1 MKLEGIERGNNMF
14 SGLTKLSLKNTISVI
29 ILSVLVLIGGIYSAQ
44 KIQIETFPD
53 VSFPAV
59 AVQVV
64 YPGASSEDIEEKV
77 TKPIEA
83 GLMKL
88 ENYDQLT
95 SSSSENMA
103 SIFLIYPFGTDM
115 DKIEKDVDSVINKT
129 DLPEKA
135 DATIQRIAID
145 SAPIYQ
151 VAIVNNGQ
159 VKNLQDSIEKDL
171 IPQIKKI
178 NGVSEVSLQGTK
190 EDEIQITVDNK
201 KAEQYGIT
209 LDSIKTAVQGQDYA
223 IPLGSVE
230 NNGKTVSVRMK
241 GSLQSVKQIEKIVL
255 SSAASQSAQMG
266 SMTQGQQANADQQ
279 VQAVKPKNI
288 TVADIADVK
297 VVSVQDQ
304 ISRFN
309 GKESYILSVSQT
321 QDSNTADVATD
332 VKKEIK
338 DFKKNHHIETH
349 IIMDNGKEIEK
360 SVSSLIKEG
369 LLGALFTVVVILLFL
384 RNIRATFI
392 SILSLPISIFATI
405 SVLNSMGYTLNIMT
419 LGGLVVAIGRIVDD
433 SIVVIEN
440 IYRWKQQK
448 SNQFTRKELA
458 LQATKEVIGA
468 VASSTFATVVVFLPL
483 AFVSGIIGEFFR
495 PFAISVVVSI
505 LTSLIVAIILI
516 PTLGAKFLTKPL
528 KEHKTNTRFMR
539 NYEKLLRTALKRK
552 WIVLVLSIVLLGGS
566 LSMIP
571 LLGFSF
577 LPGSVNK
584 TIQVTATLPSNSTV
598 AQSNEVAKEM
608 ENYFAG
614 SDLID
619 SVQATVGGKRDFV
632 MNMDGGKNKAVFQL
646 NLKNGNKMDK
656 ALSQINKEVPS
667 IVDSKVKGTKI
678 TAQELSQN
686 GPPTGNNIDV
696 SLYSAN
702 FSELKEAAS
711 KIEKELNDDNRLKNV
726 SNNLKDVQPKW
737 EITLN
742 DKALDEN
749 ISMFQVMG
757 AINEKINDV
766 EIGNYDLNGESQKLS
781 VGYEVKASSKEDIEK
796 IKIMTAAGP
805 KEIKDYVTI
814 SQKDAPVSIN
824 HEDGKMYASI
834 SGTVKGKDTA
844 AVTKDVTDQLN
855 KLKLP
860 SSVDMKIG
868 GGLDMITDGFSSLG
882 IAMVVAVGLVFLI
895 MSMTF
900 GGLRTPFVIL
910 TSLIFVPVGA
920 FLALFIG
927 KQTLSMSAMIGLLM
941 LIGIVVTNAVVLLD
955 RVEHNRRNGLEVTDA
970 LIEASKTRLRPI
982 LMTALAT
989 ILALVP
995 MAVSN
1000 STSGLISK
1008 GLAVTVIGGLTT
1020 STFLTLIIIPVIYQL
1035 VSKKKK

>member
-1 MKLEGIERGNNMF
+1 MF
-14 SGLTKLSLKNTISVI
+14 AGLTKLSLKNTISVI

-64 YPGASSEDIEEKV
+64 YPGASSEDIETEV
-77 TKPIEA
+77 TKPIES

-95 SSSSENMA
+95 STSSENMA

-115 DKIEKDVDSVINKT
+115 DKIEKDVDNVINKT
-129 DLPEKA
+129 KLPDKA
-135 DATIQRIAID
+135 EATVQRIAMD

-151 VAIVNNGQ
+151 VAIANNGQ
-159 VKNLQDSIEKDL
+159 VKDLQQSIEKDL
-171 IPQIKKI
+171 LPQIKKI
-178 NGVSEVSLQGTK
+178 TGVSDVSLQGTK
-190 EDEIQITVDNK
+190 DEEIQIVVDNK
-201 KAEQYGIT
+201 KAEEKGIS
-209 LDSIKTAVQGQDYA
+209 LDTIKTAIQGLDYA
-223 IPLGSVE
+223 VPLGSVE

-241 GSLQSVKQIEKIVL
+241 GTLNSVDQIKKTVL
-255 SSAASQSAQMG
+255 SSAAAQSTQMG
-266 SMTQGQQANADQQ
+266 TMTQGAQLGRGAGQAQT
-279 VQAVKPKNI
+279 VTPKNV

-304 ISRFN
+304 ISRYN

-338 DFKKNHHIETH
+338 SFKKDNNVETH
-349 IIMDNGKEIEK
+349 VIMDNGKEIEK

-384 RNIRATFI
+384 RNIRATLI
-392 SILSLPISIFATI
+392 SILSLPISIFTTI
-405 SVLNSMGYTLNIMT
+405 SVLNSLGYTLNIMT

-440 IYRWKQQK
+440 IFRWKQQK
-448 SNQFTRKELA
+448 GNQYKKKEMA
-458 LQATKEVIGA
+458 LYATKEVIGA
-468 VASSTFATVVVFLPL
+468 IASSTFATVVVFLPL

-516 PTLGAKFLTKPL
+516 PTLGAKFLSKPL
-528 KEHKTNTRFMR
+528 KEHSNDTRFMR
-539 NYEKLLRTALKRK
+539 NYEKLLRSALKRK
-552 WIVLVLSIVLLGGS
+552 WIVILLSIVLLAGS

-584 TIQVTATLPSNSTV
+584 TLQVTATLPSNSTV
-598 AQSNEVAKEM
+598 DQSNVVAKEL
-608 ENYFAG
+608 EKYFAD

-619 SVQATVGGKRDFV
+619 SVQATVGGKRDFM
-632 MNMDGGKNKAVFQL
+632 MNMDGGKNKAIFQI
-646 NLKNGNKMDK
+646 NLKDGKNMNKE
-656 ALSQINKEVPS
+656 LSKINKEVPS
-667 IVDSKVKGTKI
+667 IVDAKVKGTTIVAK
-678 TAQELSQN
+678 ELSQN

-696 SLYSAN
+696 NLYSAN
-702 FSELKEAAS
+702 FNDLKDAAS
-711 KIEKELNDDNRLKNV
+711 KIEKELNSDDRLKNV
-726 SNNLKDVQPKW
+726 SNNLKDVQPKL

-742 DKALDEN
+742 DKARDEN

-766 EIGNYDLNGESQKLS
+766 EIGDYDLNGETNKLT
-781 VGYEVKASSKEDIEK
+781 VGYKTKATSKEDIEK
-796 IKIMTAAGP
+796 IKFMTATGP

-814 SQKDAPVSIN
+814 SEKDAPVSIN
-824 HEDGKMYASI
+824 HDDGKMYASV
-834 SGTVKGKDTA
+834 SAEVKGKDTA
-844 AVTKDVTDQLN
+844 TITKDVTSHLN
-855 KLKLP
+855 KIDLP
-860 SSVDMKIG
+860 KSVDMKIG

-955 RVEHNRRNGLEVTDA
+955 RVEHNRRNGLDVTDA

-995 MAVSN
+995 MALSN

-1020 STFLTLIIIPVIYQL
+1020 STFLTLIIIPVIYKL
-1035 VSKKKK
+1035 VSKKKKIEE

>member
-1 MKLEGIERGNNMF
+1 MF
-14 SGLTKLSLKNTISVI
+14 AGLTKLSLKNTVSVI

-64 YPGASSEDIEEKV
+64 YPGASSEDIETEV
-77 TKPIEA
+77 TKPIES

-95 SSSSENMA
+95 STSSENMA

-115 DKIEKDVDSVINKT
+115 DKIEKDVDNVINKT
-129 DLPEKA
+129 KLPDKA
-135 DATIQRIAID
+135 EATVQRIAMD

-151 VAIVNNGQ
+151 VAIANNGH
-159 VKNLQDSIEKDL
+159 VKDLQQSIEKDL
-171 IPQIKKI
+171 LPQIKKI
-178 NGVSEVSLQGTK
+178 TGVSDVSLQGTK
-190 EDEIQITVDNK
+190 DEEIQIVVDNK
-201 KAEQYGIT
+201 KAEEKGIS
-209 LDSIKTAVQGQDYA
+209 LDTIKTAIQGLDYA
-223 IPLGSVE
+223 VPLGSVE

-241 GSLQSVKQIEKIVL
+241 GTLNSVDQIKKTVL
-255 SSAASQSAQMG
+255 SSAAAQSTQMG
-266 SMTQGQQANADQQ
+266 AMTQGAQLGRGAGQAQTVA
-279 VQAVKPKNI
+279 PKNV

-304 ISRFN
+304 ISRYN

-321 QDSNTADVATD
+321 QDSNTADVATA

-338 DFKKNHHIETH
+338 SFKKDNNVETH
-349 IIMDNGKEIEK
+349 VIMDNGKEIEK

-384 RNIRATFI
+384 RNIRATLI
-392 SILSLPISIFATI
+392 SILSLPISIFTTI
-405 SVLNSMGYTLNIMT
+405 SVLNSLGYTLNIMT

-440 IYRWKQQK
+440 IFRWKQQK
-448 SNQFTRKELA
+448 GNQYKKKEMA
-458 LQATKEVIGA
+458 LYATKEVIGA
-468 VASSTFATVVVFLPL
+468 IASSTFATVVVFLPL

-516 PTLGAKFLTKPL
+516 PTLGAKFLSKPL
-528 KEHKTNTRFMR
+528 KEHSNDTRFMR
-539 NYEKLLRTALKRK
+539 NYEKLLRSALKRK
-552 WIVLVLSIVLLGGS
+552 WIVILLSIVLLAGS

-584 TIQVTATLPSNSTV
+584 TLQVTATLPSNSTV
-598 AQSNEVAKEM
+598 DQSNVVAKEL
-608 ENYFAG
+608 EKYFAD

-619 SVQATVGGKRDFV
+619 SVQATVGGKRDFM
-632 MNMDGGKNKAVFQL
+632 MNMDGGKNKAIFQI
-646 NLKNGNKMDK
+646 NLKDGKNMNKE
-656 ALSQINKEVPS
+656 LSKINKEVPS
-667 IVDSKVKGTKI
+667 IVDAKVKGTTIIAK
-678 TAQELSQN
+678 ELSQN

-696 SLYSAN
+696 NLYSAN
-702 FSELKEAAS
+702 FNDLKDAAS
-711 KIEKELNDDNRLKNV
+711 KIGKELNSDDRLKNV
-726 SNNLKDVQPKW
+726 SNNLKDVQPKL

-742 DKALDEN
+742 DKARDEN

-766 EIGNYDLNGESQKLS
+766 EIGDYDLNGETNKLT
-781 VGYEVKASSKEDIEK
+781 VGYKTKATSKEDIEK
-796 IKIMTAAGP
+796 IKFMTATGP

-824 HEDGKMYASI
+824 HDDGKMYASV
-834 SGTVKGKDTA
+834 SAEVKGKDTA
-844 AVTKDVTDQLN
+844 TITKDVTSHLN
-855 KLKLP
+855 KIDLP
-860 SSVDMKIG
+860 KSVDMKIG

-955 RVEHNRRNGLEVTDA
+955 RVEHNRKNGLDVTDA

-995 MAVSN
+995 MALSN

-1020 STFLTLIIIPVIYQL
+1020 STFLTLIIIPVIYKL
-1035 VSKKKK
+1035 VSKKKKIEE

>member
-1 MKLEGIERGNNMF
+1 MF
-14 SGLTKLSLKNTISVI
+14 SSLTKLSLKNTIAVI
-29 ILSVLVLIGGIYSAQ
+29 ILSVLVLIGGIFSAQ

-64 YPGASSEDIEEKV
+64 YPGASSEDIEEKI
-77 TKPIEA
+77 TKPIEE

-88 ENYDQLT
+88 EKYDQLT
-95 SSSSENMA
+95 SASSENMA

-115 DKIEKDVDSVINKT
+115 DKIEKDVDSVLNKT
-129 DLPEKA
+129 ELPEKA
-135 DATIQRIAID
+135 EASVQRIAID
-145 SAPIYQ
+145 STPIYQ
-151 VAIVNNGQ
+151 VAIVNNGD
-159 VKNLQDSIEKDL
+159 VKDLQQSIEKDL
-171 IPQIKKI
+171 LPHIKKV

-190 EDEIQITVDNK
+190 EEEIQIVVDNK
-201 KAEQYGIT
+201 KAAQYGIS
-209 LDSIKTAVQGQDYA
+209 LDSIKTAIQGQDYA

-230 NNGKTVSVRMK
+230 NDGKTVSVRMK
-241 GSLQSVKQIEKIVL
+241 GNLQSVKQIEKTVL
-255 SSAASQSAQMG
+255 SNGASAQMG
-266 SMTQGQQANADQQ
+266 AQVNGQGQQAQQ
-279 VQAVKPKNI
+279 VQSSPPKNV

-297 VVSVQDQ
+297 VVSIQEQ

-321 QDSNTADVATD
+321 QDSNTAEVATE
-332 VKKEIK
+332 VKQAVIE
-338 DFKKNHHIETH
+338 FKKDHTVETH
-349 IIMDNGKEIEK
+349 IILDNGKEIEK

-384 RNIRATFI
+384 RNIRATLI

-405 SVLNSMGYTLNIMT
+405 AVLNSMGYTLNIMT

-440 IYRWKQQK
+440 IYRWRQEKN
-448 SNQFTRKELA
+448 NQFKKKELA
-458 LQATKEVIGA
+458 LYATKEVIGA
-468 VASSTFATVVVFLPL
+468 VASSTFATIVVFLPL

-505 LTSLIVAIILI
+505 LTSLLVAIILI

-528 KEHKTNTRFMR
+528 KEHKTDTRFMR

-552 WIVLVLSIVLLGGS
+552 WIVLSLSIVLLLGS

-571 LLGFSF
+571 FLGFSF

-584 TIQVTATLPSNSTV
+584 TLQVTATLPSNSTV
-598 AQSNEVAKEM
+598 EQSDEVAKEL
-608 ENYFAG
+608 ENYFAD

-619 SVQATVGGKRDFV
+619 TVQATVGGKRDFI
-632 MNMDGGKNKAVFQL
+632 MNMDGGKNKAVFQV
-646 NLKNGNKMDK
+646 NLKNGNDMDK
-656 ALSQINKEVPS
+656 IITKINKEVPA
-667 IVDSKVKGTKI
+667 IVDSKVDGTTINAKEF
-678 TAQELSQN
+678 TQD

-696 SLYSAN
+696 SLYSSN
-702 FSELKEAAS
+702 FDELKEAAS
-711 KIEKELNDDNRLKNV
+711 KIEKELNDDDRLKNV

-737 EITLN
+737 EITLS

-749 ISMFQVMG
+749 ISMLQIMG
-757 AINEKINDV
+757 AINENINDV
-766 EIGNYDLNGESQKLS
+766 EIGDYDLNGETNKLS
-781 VGYEVKASSKEDIEK
+781 VGYKEKASSKADLEN
-796 IKIMTAAGP
+796 IKIMTATGP
-805 KEIKDYVTI
+805 KEIKDYVKI

-834 SGTVKGKDTA
+834 SATVKGKDTA

-855 KLKLP
+855 KIDIP
-860 SSVDMKIG
+860 NSVEMKIG
-868 GGLDMITDGFSSLG
+868 GGLDMITDGFSDLG
-882 IAMVVAVGLVFLI
+882 LAMIVAVGLVFLI

-900 GGLRTPFVIL
+900 GGLRTPLVIL
-910 TSLIFVPVGA
+910 SSLIFVPMGA
-920 FLALFIG
+920 FLALFIAN
-927 KQTLSMSAMIGLLM
+927 QTLSMSAMIGLLM

-955 RVEHNRRNGLEVTDA
+955 RVEHNRREGLEVIDS

-1008 GLAVTVIGGLTT
+1008 GLAITVIGGLTT

-1035 VSKKKK
+1035 VTRKKKKIED

>member
-1 MKLEGIERGNNMF
+1 MF
-14 SGLTKLSLKNTISVI
+14 AGLTKLSLKNTISVI

-64 YPGASSEDIEEKV
+64 YPGASSEDIETEV
-77 TKPIEA
+77 TKPIES

-95 SSSSENMA
+95 STSSENMA
-103 SIFLIYPFGTDM
+103 SIFMIYPFGTDM
-115 DKIEKDVDSVINKT
+115 DKIEKDVDNVINKT
-129 DLPEKA
+129 KLPDKA
-135 DATIQRIAID
+135 EATVQRIAMD

-151 VAIVNNGQ
+151 VAIANNGQ
-159 VKNLQDSIEKDL
+159 VKDLQQSIEKDL
-171 IPQIKKI
+171 LPQIKKI
-178 NGVSEVSLQGTK
+178 TGVSDVSLQGTK
-190 EDEIQITVDNK
+190 DEEIQIVVDNK
-201 KAEQYGIT
+201 KAEEKGIS
-209 LDSIKTAVQGQDYA
+209 LDTIKTAIQGLDYA
-223 IPLGSVE
+223 VPLGSVE

-241 GSLQSVKQIEKIVL
+241 GTLNSVDQIKKTVL
-255 SSAASQSAQMG
+255 SSAAAQSTQMG
-266 SMTQGQQANADQQ
+266 TMTQGAQLGRGAGQAQT
-279 VQAVKPKNI
+279 VTPKNV

-304 ISRFN
+304 ISRYN

-321 QDSNTADVATD
+321 QDSNTADVATS

-338 DFKKNHHIETH
+338 SFKKDNNVETH
-349 IIMDNGKEIEK
+349 VIMDNGKEIEK

-384 RNIRATFI
+384 RNIRATII

-405 SVLNSMGYTLNIMT
+405 SVLNSLGYTLNIMT

-448 SNQFTRKELA
+448 GNQYKKKEMA
-458 LQATKEVIGA
+458 LYATKEVIGA
-468 VASSTFATVVVFLPL
+468 IASSTFATVVVFLPL

-516 PTLGAKFLTKPL
+516 PTLGAKFLSKPL
-528 KEHKTNTRFMR
+528 KEHSNDTRFMR
-539 NYEKLLRTALKRK
+539 GYEKLLRSALKRK
-552 WIVLVLSIVLLGGS
+552 WIVILLSIVLLAGS

-584 TIQVTATLPSNSTV
+584 TLQVTATLPSNSTV
-598 AQSNEVAKEM
+598 DQSNVVAKEL
-608 ENYFAG
+608 EKYFAN
-614 SDLID
+614 SDKID
-619 SVQATVGGKRDFV
+619 SVQATVGGKRDFM
-632 MNMDGGKNKAVFQL
+632 MNMDGGKNKAIFQI
-646 NLKNGNKMDK
+646 NLKDGKNMDK
-656 ALSQINKEVPS
+656 ELSKINKEVPS
-667 IVDSKVKGTKI
+667 IVDAKVKGTTI
-678 TAQELSQN
+678 TAKELSQN

-696 SLYSAN
+696 NLYSAN
-702 FSELKEAAS
+702 FNDLKDAAS
-711 KIEKELNDDNRLKNV
+711 KIEKELNSDDRLKNV
-726 SNNLKDVQPKW
+726 SNNLKDVQPKL

-742 DKALDEN
+742 DKARDEN

-766 EIGNYDLNGESQKLS
+766 EIGDYDLNGETNKLT
-781 VGYEVKASSKEDIEK
+781 VGYKTKATSKEDIEK
-796 IKIMTAAGP
+796 IKFMTATGP

-814 SQKDAPVSIN
+814 SKKDAPVSIN
-824 HEDGKMYASI
+824 HDDGKMFASV
-834 SGTVKGKDTA
+834 SAEVKGKDTA
-844 AVTKDVTDQLN
+844 AITKDVTSHLN
-855 KLKLP
+855 KIDLP
-860 SSVDMKIG
+860 KSVDMKIG
-868 GGLDMITDGFSSLG
+868 GGLDMISDGFSSLG

-955 RVEHNRRNGLEVTDA
+955 RVEHNRKNGLEVTDA

-995 MAVSN
+995 MALSN

-1020 STFLTLIIIPVIYQL
+1020 STFLTLIIIPVIYKL
-1035 VSKKKK
+1035 VSKKKKIEE

>member
-1 MKLEGIERGNNMF
+1 MF
-14 SGLTKLSLKNTISVI
+14 AGLTKLSLKNTISVI
-29 ILSVLVLIGGIYSAQ
+29 ILSVLVLVGGIYSAQ

-64 YPGASSEDIEEKV
+64 YPGASSEDIETEV
-77 TKPIEA
+77 TKPIES

-95 SSSSENMA
+95 STSSENMA
-103 SIFLIYPFGTDM
+103 SIFLIYPFGSDM
-115 DKIEKDVDSVINKT
+115 DKIEKDVDNVINKT
-129 DLPEKA
+129 KLPDKA
-135 DATIQRIAID
+135 EATVQRIAMD

-151 VAIVNNGQ
+151 VAIANNGQ
-159 VKNLQDSIEKDL
+159 VKDLQQSIEKDL
-171 IPQIKKI
+171 LPQIKKI
-178 NGVSEVSLQGTK
+178 TGVSDVSLQGTK
-190 EDEIQITVDNK
+190 DEEIQIVVDNK
-201 KAEQYGIT
+201 KAEEKGIS
-209 LDSIKTAVQGQDYA
+209 LDTIKTAIQGLDYA
-223 IPLGSVE
+223 VPLGSVE

-241 GSLQSVKQIEKIVL
+241 GTLNSVDQIKKTVL
-255 SSAASQSAQMG
+255 SSAAAQSSQMG
-266 SMTQGQQANADQQ
+266 TMTQGAQLGRGAGQAQT
-279 VQAVKPKNI
+279 VTPKNV

-297 VVSVQDQ
+297 VVSVQEQ
-304 ISRFN
+304 ISRYN

-321 QDSNTADVATD
+321 QDSNTADVATS

-338 DFKKNHHIETH
+338 TFKKDNNVETH
-349 IIMDNGKEIEK
+349 VIMDNGKEIEK

-384 RNIRATFI
+384 RNIRATII

-405 SVLNSMGYTLNIMT
+405 SVLNSLGYTLNIMT

-448 SNQFTRKELA
+448 GNQYKKKEMA
-458 LQATKEVIGA
+458 LYATKEVIGA
-468 VASSTFATVVVFLPL
+468 IASSTFATVVVFLPL

-516 PTLGAKFLTKPL
+516 PTLGAKFLSKPL
-528 KEHKTNTRFMR
+528 KEHSNDTRFMR
-539 NYEKLLRTALKRK
+539 GYEKLLRSALKRK
-552 WIVLVLSIVLLGGS
+552 WIVILLSIVLLAGS

-584 TIQVTATLPSNSTV
+584 TLQVTATLPSNSTV
-598 AQSNEVAKEM
+598 DQSNVVAKEL
-608 ENYFAG
+608 EKYFAN
-614 SDLID
+614 SDKID
-619 SVQATVGGKRDFV
+619 SVQATVGGKRDFM
-632 MNMDGGKNKAVFQL
+632 MNMDGGKNKAIFQI
-646 NLKNGNKMDK
+646 NLKDGKNMDK
-656 ALSQINKEVPS
+656 ELSKINKEVPS
-667 IVDSKVKGTKI
+667 IVDAKVKGTTI
-678 TAQELSQN
+678 TAKELSQN

-696 SLYSAN
+696 NLYSSN
-702 FSELKEAAS
+702 FNDLKNAAS
-711 KIEKELNDDNRLKNV
+711 KIEKELNSDDRLKNV
-726 SNNLKDVQPKW
+726 SNNLKDVQPKL

-742 DKALDEN
+742 DKAHDEN

-766 EIGNYDLNGESQKLS
+766 EIGDYDFNGETNKLT
-781 VGYEVKASSKEDIEK
+781 VGYKTKATSKEDIEK
-796 IKIMTAAGP
+796 IKFMTATGP

-824 HEDGKMYASI
+824 HDDGKMFASV
-834 SGTVKGKDTA
+834 SAEVKGKDTA
-844 AVTKDVTDQLN
+844 AITKDVTNHLN
-855 KLKLP
+855 KIDLP
-860 SSVDMKIG
+860 KSVDMKIG
-868 GGLDMITDGFSSLG
+868 GGLDMISDGFSSLG

-955 RVEHNRRNGLEVTDA
+955 RVEHNRKNGLDVTDS

-995 MAVSN
+995 MALSN

-1020 STFLTLIIIPVIYQL
+1020 STFLTLIIIPVIYKL
-1035 VSKKKK
+1035 VSKKKKIEE

>member
-1 MKLEGIERGNNMF
+1 MF
-14 SGLTKLSLKNTISVI
+14 AGLTKLSLKNTISVI
-29 ILSVLVLIGGIYSAQ
+29 ILSVLVLIGGIYSSQ

-59 AVQVV
+59 AVQVI
-64 YPGASSEDIEEKV
+64 YPGASSEDIEAEV
-77 TKPIEA
+77 TKPIES

-88 ENYDQLT
+88 EKYDQLT
-95 SSSSENMA
+95 STSSENMA
-103 SIFLIYPFGTDM
+103 SIFMIYPFGTDM
-115 DKIEKDVDSVINKT
+115 DKIEKDVDNVINKT
-129 DLPEKA
+129 KLPEKA
-135 DATIQRIAID
+135 EATVQRIAMD

-151 VAIVNNGQ
+151 VAIANNGQ
-159 VKNLQDSIEKDL
+159 VKDLQQSIEKDL
-171 IPQIKKI
+171 LPKIKKI
-178 NGVSEVSLQGTK
+178 TGVSDVSLQGTK
-190 EDEIQITVDNK
+190 AEEIQIVVDNK
-201 KAEQYGIT
+201 KAEEKGIS
-209 LDSIKTAVQGQDYA
+209 LDTIKTAIQGLDYA
-223 IPLGSVE
+223 VPLGSVE

-241 GSLQSVKQIEKIVL
+241 GTLNSVDQIKKTVL
-255 SSAASQSAQMG
+255 SSAADQSTQMG
-266 SMTQGQQANADQQ
+266 AMNQGAQLGNGAGQAQS
-279 VQAVKPKNI
+279 VMPKNV

-297 VVSVQDQ
+297 VVSVQEQ
-304 ISRFN
+304 ISRYN

-321 QDSNTADVATD
+321 QDSNTADVATS

-338 DFKKNHHIETH
+338 SFKKDNNVKTH
-349 IIMDNGKEIEK
+349 VIMDNGKEIEK

-384 RNIRATFI
+384 RNIRATII

-405 SVLNSMGYTLNIMT
+405 SVLNSLGYTLNIMT

-448 SNQFTRKELA
+448 GNQYKKKELA
-458 LQATKEVIGA
+458 LYATKEVIGA
-468 VASSTFATVVVFLPL
+468 IASSTFATVVVFLPL

-516 PTLGAKFLTKPL
+516 PTLGAKFLSKPL
-528 KEHKTNTRFMR
+528 KEHSNDTRFMR
-539 NYEKLLRTALKRK
+539 GYEKLLRSALKRK
-552 WIVLVLSIVLLGGS
+552 WIVILLSIVLLAGS

-584 TIQVTATLPSNSTV
+584 TLQVTATLPSNSTV
-598 AQSNEVAKEM
+598 EQSNLVAKEL
-608 ENYFAG
+608 EKYFAD
-614 SDLID
+614 SDKID
-619 SVQATVGGKRDFV
+619 SVQATVGGKRDFM
-632 MNMDGGKNKAVFQL
+632 MNMDGGKNKAILQI
-646 NLKNGNKMDK
+646 NLKDGKNMDK
-656 ALSQINKEVPS
+656 ELSKINKEVPS
-667 IVDSKVKGTKI
+667 IVDAKVKGTTI
-678 TAQELSQN
+678 TAKELSQD

-696 SLYSAN
+696 NLYSAN
-702 FSELKEAAS
+702 FNELKEAAS
-711 KIEKELNDDNRLKNV
+711 KIEKELTSDDRLKNV
-726 SNNLKDVQPKW
+726 SNNLKDVQPKL
-737 EITLN
+737 EVTLN
-742 DKALDEN
+742 DKARDEN

-766 EIGNYDLNGESQKLS
+766 EIGNYDLNGETNKLT
-781 VGYEVKASSKEDIEK
+781 VGYKNKATSKEDIEK
-796 IKIMTAAGP
+796 IKIMTATGP

-824 HEDGKMYASI
+824 HEDGKMYASV
-834 SGTVKGKDTA
+834 SAVVKGKDTA
-844 AVTKDVTDQLN
+844 AITKEVTNHLN
-855 KLKLP
+855 KIELP
-860 SSVDMKIG
+860 KSVDMKIG
-868 GGLDMITDGFSSLG
+868 GGLDMITDGFSDLG
-882 IAMVVAVGLVFLI
+882 LAMVVAVGLVFLI

-920 FLALFIG
+920 FLALFIS

-955 RVEHNRRNGLEVTDA
+955 RVEHNRKKGLEVTDA

-995 MAVSN
+995 MALSN

-1020 STFLTLIIIPVIYQL
+1020 STFLTLIIIPVIYKL
-1035 VSKKKK
+1035 VSKKKKIEE